1 MAQPTVT
8 ALQRLKKVMGYV
20 KGTSSYAVVIAETEG
35 GQGRWKTPMS
45 HFGCWRV
52 QVIQTG
58 ARTKNTGGSTSA
70 GIHLINGFYM
80 FGSPRTQR
88 TVSLSSCEAELHGMV
103 STLADGIY
111 IRRCL
116 SFLTGADVS
125 HYLLTDSSSARQL
138 ASKQGVGKV

>member
-8 ALQRLKKVMGYV
+8 ALQRLKKESA
-20 KGTSSYAVVIAETEG
+20 TDSDWSSNKEH
-35 GQGRWKTPMS
+35 R
-45 HFGCWRV
+45 R
-52 QVIQTG
+52 
-58 ARTKNTGGSTSA
+58 STSA

-80 FGSPRTQR
+80 FGSSRTQR

-125 HYLLTDSSSARQL
+125 HYLLTGRSSAFFFRPTPSWL
-138 ASKQGVGKV
+138 PPGRYTCSIAAKR